1 MDTNLPI
8 KMTVAQSGGSDIT
21 NFHPSIKQPLG
32 DDFQQLLVT
41 LLLATSLSSIGTK
54 SSQDGDIFS
63 PMLMAMFDR
72 LDMNSSANS
81 RLNPFSVTPMISNK
95 PHITPVNGILTQRFH
110 KGHPGVD
117 TGVPIGTPIKSTMD
131 GNVLFAGWNNEGYGN
146 LVIIQ
151 NGEYKTYY
159 AHLSEIPVN
168 VGERVFTGTTIG
180 FSGSSGNSTGPHL
193 HYEVRIN
200 DKPVD
205 PANFNGM
212 PGLETNTSI

>member
-1 MDTNLPI
+1 MDNQLPIQMTALKNGVSEITNL
-8 KMTVAQSGGSDIT
+8 Q
-21 NFHPSIKQPLG
+21 PSIKQPLG
-32 DDFQQLLVT
+32 NDFQQLLVT
-41 LLLATSLSSIGTK
+41 LLLATSLSSVGNE
-54 SSQDGDIFS
+54 SSQDGGIFS

-72 LDMNSSANS
+72 LPMDSSAIS
-81 RLNPFSVTPMISNK
+81 RSNPYSVTQMISNK
-95 PHITPVNGILTQRFH
+95 PHTPPVNGILTQEFH
-110 KGHPGVD
+110 KGHKGVD
-117 TGVPIGTPIKSTMD
+117 TGIPIGTPVKSTMD

-168 VGERVFTGTTIG
+168 VGDRVVTGAIIG
-180 FSGSSGNSTGPHL
+180 LSGSTGNSTGPHL

-212 PGLETNTSI
+212 PSAGTDQSI